1 LVHLSELSLDA
12 RITLTTADELPPRIE
27 PFHPYHHRQPDRSRP
42 GAGRND
48 LLELIAERRTLI
60 DRPQPFQEVVRERFQ
75 KGNRLVLLCA
85 VGIAVRTLAPV
96 LRDKY
101 HDPAVLGAGRT
112 RAVCRADL
120 CPATKG
126 GANEWAR
133 QVAEFLGAQAV
144 ITGAQRYTQP
154 MLVAGLGCNR
164 GCPLEPLLAL
174 LDQTLT
180 DHGLRRSDLSAL
192 ASIELK
198 RDETGLHELAAELS
212 LPIAFY
218 SAMVLNDYSDRLS
231 RKSEIVFR
239 ETGCYGVAEAA
250 ALAHAER
257 LISHDFQA
265 ELIIPKQKNADAT
278 LAVAR
283 IYGNRDT

>member
-1 LVHLSELSLDA
+1 MPSTANPPSPACAIISL
-12 RITLTTADELPPRIE
+12 TE
-27 PFHPYHHRQPDRSRP
+27 PGRVLAERLLDFLP
-42 GAGRND
+42 GAEH
-48 LLELIAERRTLI
+48 LY
-60 DRPQPFQEVVRERFQ
+60 RPQPFQDRVRERFQ
-75 KGNRLVLLCA
+75 SGCRLILLCA

-101 HDPAVLGAGRT
+101 HDPAVVVLDEHGRF
-112 RAVCRADL
+112 VVPIL
-120 CPATKG
+120 SGHEG

-133 QVAEFLGAQAV
+133 QIAEFLGAQAV

-154 MLVAGLGCNR
+154 MLVAGFGCNR
-164 GCPLEPLLAL
+164 GCPLESLLAL

-180 DHGLRRSDLSAL
+180 GHGLQRGDLRAL

-198 RDETGLHELAAELS
+198 QDELGLHRLAETLK
-212 LPIAFY
+212 LPIHFY
-218 SAMVLNDYSDRLS
+218 PASVLCEYSDRLS

-239 ETGCYGVAEAA
+239 ETGCHGVAEAA

-257 LISHDFQA
+257 LTDHPFPA
-265 ELIIPKQKNADAT
+265 ELLIPKQKNADAT

-283 IYGNRDT
+283 VYGNRDGAIVQIPHGDTSPANPPSFW

>member
-1 LVHLSELSLDA
+1 VNTATERQPRS
-12 RITLTTADELPPRIE
+12 ITLVSLTE
-27 PFHPYHHRQPDRSRP
+27 P
-42 GAGRND
+42 GRA
-48 LLELIAERRTLI
+48 LAERLLTLMP
-60 DRPQPFQEVVRERFQ
+60 DAEHLYRPQPFQGVIHERFLA
-75 KGNRLVLLCA
+75 GHRLILLCA
-85 VGIAVRTLAPV
+85 VGIAVRTLGPV

-101 HDPAVLGAGRT
+101 QDPAVLVLDEHGRF
-112 RAVCRADL
+112 VVPIL
-120 CPATKG
+120 SGHEG

-133 QVAEFLGAQAV
+133 QVAEFLGAHAI

-154 MLVAGLGCNR
+154 LLVAGVGCNR

-180 DHGLRRSDLSAL
+180 RHGLQRGDLHAL

-198 RDETGLHELAAELS
+198 RDETGMHELATKLG

-218 SAMVLNDYSDRLS
+218 PAAVLNEYSDRLS

-257 LISHDFQA
+257 LVSHDYRA

-283 IYGNRDT
+283 IYGNRDI

>member
-1 LVHLSELSLDA
+1 MHPVTIVSLTD
-12 RITLTTADELPPRIE
+12 
-27 PFHPYHHRQPDRSRP
+27 P
-42 GAGRND
+42 GRA
-48 LLELIAERRTLI
+48 LAERLLLLMPEAERLH
-60 DRPQPFQEVVRERFQ
+60 RPQPFQDAIHHRFLT
-75 KGNRLVLLCA
+75 GHRLILLCA
-85 VGIAVRTLAPV
+85 VGIAVRTLGPV

-101 HDPAVLGAGRT
+101 QDPAVLVLDEHGRF
-112 RAVCRADL
+112 VVPIL
-120 CPATKG
+120 SGHEG

-133 QVAEFLGAQAV
+133 QVAEFLGAHAV

-154 MLVAGLGCNR
+154 LLAAGVGCNR
-164 GCPLEPLLAL
+164 GCSLEPLLAL

-180 DHGLRRSDLSAL
+180 SHGLQRGDLRAL

-198 RDETGLHELAAELS
+198 QDEPGLQQLAATLGA
-212 LPIAFY
+212 PITFY
-218 SAMVLNDYSDRLS
+218 PATLLNGYADRLS

-250 ALAHAER
+250 ALACAEG
-257 LISHDFQA
+257 LVSHDFRA
-265 ELIIPKQKNADAT
+265 ELLIPKQKNADAT

>member
-1 LVHLSELSLDA
+1 MPSASNQ
-12 RITLTTADELPPRIE
+12 
-27 PFHPYHHRQPDRSRP
+27 PFHPFTIISLTDP
-42 GAGRND
+42 GQMLAKR
-48 LLELIAERRTLI
+48 LLELMPNAEHLH
-60 DRPQPFQEVVRERFQ
+60 RPQPFQEVVRERFQ
-75 KGNRLVLLCA
+75 KGNRLILLCA
-85 VGIAVRTLAPV
+85 VGIVVRTLAQV

-101 HDPAVLGAGRT
+101 HDPAVLVLDEHGRF
-112 RAVCRADL
+112 VVPIL
-120 CPATKG
+120 SGHEG

-133 QVAEFLGAQAV
+133 QIAEFLGAQAV

>member
-1 LVHLSELSLDA
+1 MPAFTIVSLTDPGRALAEHLLALMPDA
-12 RITLTTADELPPRIE
+12 EHL
-27 PFHPYHHRQPDRSRP
+27 H
-42 GAGRND
+42 
-48 LLELIAERRTLI
+48 
-60 DRPQPFQEVVRERFQ
+60 RPQPFREMVRERFLA
-75 KGNRLVLLCA
+75 GHRLILLCA
-85 VGIAVRTLAPV
+85 VGIAVRTLGPV

-101 HDPAVLGAGRT
+101 QDPAVLVLDEHGRF
-112 RAVCRADL
+112 VVPIL
-120 CPATKG
+120 SGHEG

-133 QVAEFLGAQAV
+133 QVAEFLGTQAV

-154 MLVAGLGCNR
+154 LLVAGLGCNR
-164 GCPLEPLLAL
+164 GCPVEPLLAL
-174 LDQTLT
+174 LDETLAG
-180 DHGLRRSDLSAL
+180 HGLRRSDLHGL

-198 RDETGLHELAAELS
+198 RDEAGLHQLAAELN

-218 SAMVLNDYSDRLS
+218 PAAVLKEYSDRLS

-257 LISHDFQA
+257 LVSHDFRA
-265 ELIIPKQKNADAT
+265 ELIIPKQKNTDAT

-283 IYGNRDT
+283 IYGNRDA

>member
-1 LVHLSELSLDA
+1 MPPITIISL
-12 RITLTTADELPPRIE
+12 T
-27 PFHPYHHRQPDRSRP
+27 QP
-42 GAGRND
+42 GQA
-48 LLELIAERRTLI
+48 LAERLREFLP
-60 DRPQPFQEVVRERFQ
+60 DAEHLYRPQPFQNTVHSRFLA
-75 KGNRLVLLCA
+75 GHRLILLCA

-101 HDPAVLGAGRT
+101 QDPAVLILDEHGRF
-112 RAVCRADL
+112 VVPIL
-120 CPATKG
+120 SGHEG

-133 QVAEFLGAQAV
+133 QISEWLGAQAV

-154 MLVAGLGCNR
+154 LLVAGLGCNR

-174 LDQTLT
+174 IDQTLIS
-180 DHGLRRSDLSAL
+180 HGLQRSDLRAL

-198 RDETGLHELAAELS
+198 QDEPGLHQLAERLG
-212 LPIAFY
+212 LPIHFY
-218 SAMVLNDYSDRLS
+218 SAIILNTYSNRLS
-231 RKSEIVFR
+231 RKSDIVFR

-250 ALAHAER
+250 ALAHAEQLVR
-257 LISHDFQA
+257 HDYQA

-283 IYGNRDT
+283 IYGNRDRGPV

>member
-1 LVHLSELSLDA
+1 MTTESPAPRRPVTVISL
-12 RITLTTADELPPRIE
+12 TN
-27 PFHPYHHRQPDRSRP
+27 P
-42 GAGRND
+42 GRV
-48 LLELIAERRTLI
+48 LAERLLTLLP
-60 DRPQPFQEVVRERFQ
+60 DAEHLHRPQPFQDMVRERFLA
-75 KGNRLVLLCA
+75 GRRLILLCA
-85 VGIAVRTLAPV
+85 VGIAVRTLAPA

-101 HDPAVLGAGRT
+101 QDPAVLILDEHGRF
-112 RAVCRADL
+112 VVPIL
-120 CPATKG
+120 SGHEG

-133 QVAEFLGAQAV
+133 QVAEFLDAQAV

-154 MLVAGLGCNR
+154 LLVAGLGCNR

-174 LDQTLT
+174 LDDTLNR
-180 DHGLRRSDLSAL
+180 HGLQRSDLRAL

-198 RDETGLHELAAELS
+198 QDETGLHELAAELGLS
-212 LPIAFY
+212 IAFY
-218 SAMVLNDYSDRLS
+218 PAAVLRDYGDRLS

-257 LISHDFQA
+257 LVHHDYRA
-265 ELIIPKQKNADAT
+265 ELLIPKQKNADAT

-283 IYGNRDT
+283 IYGNRDIG